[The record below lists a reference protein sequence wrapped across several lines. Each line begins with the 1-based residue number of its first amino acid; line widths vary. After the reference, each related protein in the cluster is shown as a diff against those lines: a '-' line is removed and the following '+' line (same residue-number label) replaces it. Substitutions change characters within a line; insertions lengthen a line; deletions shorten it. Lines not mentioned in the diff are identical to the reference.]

1 MIPPDPAPTPP
12 APASVTAR
20 LNAPARFLL
29 GLGVLMAFAALGQA
43 LVGALGWPLP
53 GSVVG
58 MALLWAALGT
68 GVVRLHW
75 IADAADGLLG
85 ILGLLFVP
93 ATVGFLQFLSAGAA
107 WGVWLLVMTAA
118 LLLGAGAAGLLASRL
133 LRPEGSP
140 DTPER
145 P

>member
-1 MIPPDPAPTPP
+1 MTPLPASTPP
-12 APASVTAR
+12 SSLTGR

-29 GLGVLMAFAALGQA
+29 GLGILMAFAALGQA
-43 LVGALGWPLP
+43 LVGALHLPLP

-58 MALLWAALGT
+58 MALLWAALGA

-140 DTPER
+140 DQPEAG

>member
-1 MIPPDPAPTPP
+1 MTPR
-12 APASVTAR
+12 AHPASLTAR
-20 LNAPARFLL
+20 LNVPARFLL
-29 GLGVLMAFAALGQA
+29 GLGILMAFAALGQA
-43 LVGALGWPLP
+43 LVGALHLPLP

-58 MALLWAALGT
+58 LALLWAALGS
-68 GVVRLHW
+68 GLVRLHW

-118 LLLGAGAAGLLASRL
+118 LLLGAGVAGLLASRL
-133 LRPEGSP
+133 LRPDRPEG
-140 DTPER
+140 R

>member
-1 MIPPDPAPTPP
+1 M
-12 APASVTAR
+12 
-20 LNAPARFLL
+20 